1 MKKGQAAIMD
11 ALLFMLVSAGA
22 SALLIYVSS
31 LYGASTNDQ
40 VSAMYNYEYAGNAL
54 IALHY
59 AQDNDGKWF
68 WNEVKERLNER
79 PDEVEGYIDDSGVWD
94 SIVDSSPARYTFLCF
109 DSICY
114 SDSIKTEQELEEEGR
129 TVYTSSVAMDRH
141 WTAILKLYY

>member
-22 SALLIYVSS
+22 SALLIYVSA

-54 IALHY
+54 VALHY
-59 AQDNDGKWF
+59 AQDKDGDWF
-68 WNEVKERLNER
+68 WNEVREILNGND
-79 PDEVEGYIDDSGVWD
+79 PNDVKNYISNSGVWNY
-94 SIVDSSPARYTFLCF
+94 IIDSSPARYTFLCF
-109 DSICY
+109 DEICY
-114 SDSIKTEQELEEEGR
+114 PNEPDLEGR

-141 WTAILKLYY
+141 WTVILKLYY